1 MISSCMDTLSA
12 WKFSYS
18 SRLDFLS
25 DERKT
30 KIIEFFWWKICEST
44 TVLWCLFVD
53 NFDLTRKLRK
63 FFWMK
68 NSWKYNGF
76 VQFVCWQLWFD
87 EKNYGIF
94 FNEKISIIVQIC
106 TFWLLITLICQE
118 NLWKNFF
125 EWKIRETTTV
135 LCCLDVDNFDLT
147 RKIIEFFFNEKIVK
161 ILQFCTF
168 WLLTTLI
175 WQENCGIFL

>member
-1 MISSCMDTLSA
+1 MRVQRFCDVCLLTTLI
-12 WKFSYS
+12 WQENCGNFLNEKFV
-18 SRLDFLS
+18 
-25 DERKT
+25 K
-30 KIIEFFWWKICEST
+30 
-44 TVLWCLFVD
+44 VQ
-53 NFDLTRKLRK
+53 
-63 FFWMK
+63 
-68 NSWKYNGF
+68 

-147 RKIIEFFFNEKIVK
+147 RKIIEIFFNEKIVK

>member
-1 MISSCMDTLSA
+1 MV
-12 WKFSYS
+12 
-18 SRLDFLS
+18 DFVLHGYIKCL
-25 DERKT
+25 EIFVLFQT
-30 KIIEFFWWKICEST
+30 WFFIWWKKNKNYRIF
-44 TVLWCLFVD
+44 L
-53 NFDLTRKLRK
+53 
-63 FFWMK
+63 MK
-68 NSWKYNGF
+68 NLWEYNGF
-76 VQFVCWQLWFD
+76 VLFVCWQLWFDKKIAEIFLNEKFVKVQVQFVCWQLWFD
-87 EKNYGIF
+87 EKNYGF
-94 FNEKISIIVQIC
+94 FLNEKISIIVQIC